1 MAVLPS
7 GLTFGQ
13 IQWTVMELN
22 AITTVDPD
30 VPIDIAGL
38 TGSCTIKASVAP
50 VLVQTGSPHETMFL
64 GPWVFPIVNG
74 VLQDAKG
81 NAQINLPATDCAIFN
96 PNNFTYSAS
105 FILSDGKTRGSF
117 SFSLATGAVV
127 DFTDI
132 TPVPDAS
139 GTYYIRGAQGPV
151 GATGPQGPAGLG
163 SDDGSVSS
171 LVNNTST
178 QTYNAVTVAALS
190 VVQSADVNP
199 LGAWNFAQAPTIN
212 GVVIG
217 TGGSGGSVSDATTS
231 AKGIVQLAGDLGGT
245 AAAPTV
251 PGLAGKA
258 ALVHG
263 HVSTQIT
270 DASTIGLQVLTATDA
285 PTLRGYI
292 GAGTSNL
299 VIGTTTG
306 TAKDGAWSPPD
317 ATNVIKGLVTLSGDL
332 GGTATAPTVPGL
344 AGKAA
349 LVHTHTVSQLSASG
363 TLDSSTFL
371 RGDGVW
377 AVPPGGTSSVTLAN
391 LPANTLVYQN
401 QNSDGTW
408 PNRPTSRTDMK
419 CIWTRVVAGSANP
432 AAATS
437 PAVNGA
443 YSNDVVVGA

>member
-231 AKGIVQLAGDLGGT
+231 AKGIVQLAGDLAGT

-251 PGLAGKA
+251 PGLATKA
-258 ALVHG
+258 ALSHT
-263 HVSTQIT
+263 HTSANIT
-270 DASTIGLQVLTATDA
+270 DATTVGKQVLTAADA
-285 PTLRGYI
+285 TTARTAL

-299 VIGTTTG
+299 VIGSIAG
-306 TAKDGAWSPPD
+306 TAKDGAYSPPD
-317 ATNVIKGLVTLSGDL
+317 ATSVTKGLVVLTGDL
-332 GGTATAPTVPGL
+332 GGTATAPTVPAL
-344 AGKAA
+344 ASKAA
-349 LVHTHTVSQLSASG
+349 LVHTHAISDLTATG
-363 TLDSSTFL
+363 TRNSTTFL

-377 AVPPGGTSSVTLAN
+377 AVPTGSGGSPTIDTMPAGTTVTVLKAG
-391 LPANTLVYQN
+391 
-401 QNSDGTW
+401 STW
-408 PNRPTSRTDMK
+408 PARPTSRTD
-419 CIWTRVVAGSANP
+419 IIVAWKGADP
-432 AAATS
+432 S
-437 PAVNGA
+437 PTIVSSGTGGMLNNVD
-443 YSNDVVVGA
+443 YRLVTP